1 MHDADILLHIGG
13 TGHLPPP
20 EDALARWVAL
30 VLYRSPKP
38 LSKEEIVAALR
49 GRDLLEHTV
58 EIESTELDRLLRK
71 GQKTGLFEETANQR
85 YVLKASTREDF
96 RREEEEARRLEAEVR
111 SEWFTQL
118 REGQGIDF
126 DGLEDEV
133 WGLLRA
139 YLAAV
144 LRRYSERYAQL
155 QRRGDAP
162 PLESD
167 KLVLQVVGREH
178 PLHDLLLTEL
188 PRFFDA
194 TSAARRKFIG
204 RAAIQALMAFR
215 VSVTTATS
223 KSLARVVKGQK
234 IFLDTNAVFALL
246 GLNGVSAVE
255 ATVQR
260 TVELA
265 LKVGFD
271 VRLTERTKAEYR
283 AAMKRVRNEYRGYGD
298 AYRSGLSNTTPIQ
311 SGIYRAYLSRYA
323 RQGYSLEE
331 FYAEFSDPQPHLNR
345 YSVTVD
351 TQASKELES
360 EKLKN
365 TAIWNELAERK
376 SGAVLEHDTLH
387 ISYVLDLRGG
397 YDRLEKATAWF
408 LSLENKLLHV
418 NKQLGLDIPVV
429 ITPELWILMFRQILP
444 RVEDFDEFF
453 AGVVAAT
460 VLPSMWI
467 DEALV
472 DRLSTLLAARAGD
485 QGRAGALLQALV
497 VSSTQEDLE
506 ELIKA
511 YPELPPEAVVNYL
524 ERQEERRQGGVH
536 RFVEQKLSERY
547 DQHIT
552 KLEDELKAERAA
564 REAEQAAREQ
574 AEARERE
581 ARSENANLAE
591 RLEREIQIRR
601 EQQNLPILIRRE
613 VTMWISTL
621 LVAGLSIFSLPV
633 MSEVIAARQNG
644 LLKALHENW
653 QYLFPLLGIGI
664 FHLVLKAYRAT
675 VERQNCRERL
685 NKLQRRQDQESDIRS
700 VEGV

>member
-13 TGHLPPP
+13 TGHLPSQD
-20 EDALARWVAL
+20 DALARWVAL
-30 VLYRSPKP
+30 VLYRSPAP
-38 LSKEEIVAALR
+38 LSKDEIEAALR
-49 GRDLLEHTV
+49 DRNLLGHTV
-58 EIESTELDRLLRK
+58 EVESAELDRLLRK
-71 GQKTGLFEETANQR
+71 GQKAGLFEPSANQR
-85 YVLKASTREDF
+85 YALKASTREDF

-118 REGQGIDF
+118 RESQGIDF

-155 QRRGDAP
+155 QRRGDTP

-167 KLVLQVVGREH
+167 ALVSQVVNRDH

-223 KSLARVVKGQK
+223 ESLARVVKGQK

-246 GLNGVSAVE
+246 GLSGVSAVE

-283 AAMKRVRNEYRGYGD
+283 AAMKRVRDEYRVYGN

-323 RQGYSLEE
+323 PQGYSLEE

-345 YSVTVD
+345 YAVTVD
-351 TQASKELES
+351 AQASRDLLDD
-360 EKLKN
+360 KLKDS
-365 TAIWNELAERK
+365 TVWNELAERK
-376 SGAVLEHDTLH
+376 SGAVLEHDAFH
-387 ISYVLDLRGG
+387 ISYVHDLRGG
-397 YDRLEKATAWF
+397 YDRVENAKAWF
-408 LSLENKLLHV
+408 LSLEQKLLHV

-429 ITPELWILMFRQILP
+429 VTPELWILMFRPILP

-460 VLPSMWI
+460 VLPSAWI
-467 DEALV
+467 DGALV
-472 DRLSTLLAARAGD
+472 DRLSALLATRAGD

-497 VSSTQEDLE
+497 ISSTQEDLE
-506 ELIKA
+506 ELLKA
-511 YPELPPEAVVNYL
+511 HPELPTEAVEDYL
-524 ERQEERRQGGVH
+524 ERQEERRQGGV
-536 RFVEQKLSERY
+536 RRYVEQRLSERY
-547 DQHIT
+547 DKRIAELEG
-552 KLEDELKAERAA
+552 KLG
-564 REAEQAAREQ
+564 AEQVAREQ
-574 AEARERE
+574 AESRERE
-581 ARSENANLAE
+581 VRSENAALSK
-591 RLEREIQIRR
+591 RLEREIGIRR
-601 EQQNLPILIRRE
+601 EQENLGPLIRRE
-613 VTMWISTL
+613 VGMWVGAL
-621 LVAGLSIFSLPV
+621 LVAGISFFSLPA
-633 MSEVIAARQNG
+633 MGEVIAARQNG

-653 QYLFPLLGIGI
+653 QSMFSLLGISM
-664 FHLVLKAYRAT
+664 FHFVPAAWRAT
-675 VERQNCRERL
+675 TKRIGCMRRL
-685 NKLQRRQDQESDIRS
+685 HEMRRLQDQEWKGDTPVR
-700 VEGV
+700 